1 MNKRRSE
8 RQFIFACM
16 APAIIL
22 VTIFMVIP
30 TFNVFRMSLYKWGG
44 LSNNK
49 TFQGFRNFEILI
61 KDQNFLQSMQ
71 NSILIIT
78 LVTIIT
84 LAIAVFFAAILS
96 HEKVSGKNFFRVI
109 FYIPNILSVVVIS
122 AIFGAIYDP
131 QSGLLNSMLGFL
143 NLDNLKQMWMGN
155 PNIVIYSLIFALI
168 WQAIGYYMVMY
179 MASMASIPESFYEAA
194 GLDGAGKAR
203 QFFTITLPLIWD
215 NIRTTLTFFVISTVN
230 LSFLMVQ
237 IMTGGG
243 PNGQTEVF
251 LSYMYKQAYTSSAY
265 GYGMA
270 IGVVVFLFSFILS
283 AAISKITEREV
294 LEF

>member
-1 MNKRRSE
+1 MNKRKSQ
-8 RQFIFACM
+8 RQFILACM
-16 APAIIL
+16 APAVIL
-22 VTIFMVIP
+22 VTIFMAIP

-49 TFQGFRNFEILI
+49 TFQGLRNFEILI
-61 KDQNFLQSMQ
+61 KDQNFLQSIQ

-84 LAIAVFFAAILS
+84 LVIAVFFAAILS
-96 HEKVSGKNFFRVI
+96 RENFKGKDFFRVI
-109 FYIPNILSVVVIS
+109 FYIPNILSIVVIS

-131 QSGLLNSMLGFL
+131 QSGLLNSILDFI
-143 NLDNLKQMWMGN
+143 NLDNLKQMWMGD

-179 MASMASIPESFYEAA
+179 MASIASIPDSFYEAA
-194 GLDGAGKAR
+194 SLDGASKIK
-203 QFFTITLPLIWD
+203 QFFVITLPLIWN
-215 NIRTTLTFFVISTVN
+215 NIRTTLTFFVISTIN

-270 IGVVVFLFSFILS
+270 IGVAVFLFSFILS
-283 AAISKITEREV
+283 AVINKITEREV
-294 LEF
+294 LEY

>member
-1 MNKRRSE
+1 MNKRKSQR
-8 RQFIFACM
+8 RFIFACM
-16 APAIIL
+16 APAVIL

-44 LSNNK
+44 LSNNR
-49 TFQGFRNFEILI
+49 TFQGFKNFEILI
-61 KDQNFLQSMQ
+61 QDQNFLQSIQ

-84 LAIAVFFAAILS
+84 LIIAVFFAAILS
-96 HEKVSGKNFFRVI
+96 KEDFKGKNFFRVI

-131 QSGLLNSMLGFL
+131 QSGLLNSVLGFL
-143 NLDNLKQMWMGN
+143 HLDNLKQMWMGN

-179 MASMASIPESFYEAA
+179 MASMASIPDSFYEAA
-194 GLDGAGKAR
+194 GLDGAGKIK
-203 QFFTITLPLIWD
+203 QFFVITLPLIWD
-215 NIRTTLTFFVISTVN
+215 NIRTTLTFFVISTIN

-270 IGVVVFLFSFILS
+270 IGVAVFLFSFILS
-283 AAISKITEREV
+283 AVINKITEREV

>member
-1 MNKRRSE
+1 MNKRKSQR
-8 RQFIFACM
+8 RFIFACM
-16 APAIIL
+16 APAVIL
-22 VTIFMVIP
+22 ITIFMAIP

-44 LSNNK
+44 ISNNK
-49 TFQGFRNFEILI
+49 TFQGLKNFKILI
-61 KDQNFLQSMQ
+61 KDQNFLQSIQ

-84 LAIAVFFAAILS
+84 LAIAVFFAAILTQ
-96 HEKVSGKNFFRVI
+96 EKLRGQNFFRVI
-109 FYIPNILSVVVIS
+109 FYIPNILSIVVIS

-131 QSGLLNSMLGFL
+131 QSGLLNSVLEFL
-143 NLDNLKQMWMGN
+143 SLDNLKRMWMGD
-155 PNIVIYSLIFALI
+155 PNIIIYSLIFALI

-179 MASMASIPESFYEAA
+179 MASMASIPDSFYEAA
-194 GLDGAGKAR
+194 GLDGADKVK
-203 QFFTITLPLIWD
+203 QFFVITLPLIWD
-215 NIRTTLTFFVISTVN
+215 NIRTTLTFFVISTIN

-237 IMTGGG
+237 IMTSGG

-270 IGVVVFLFSFILS
+270 IGVAVFSFSFILS
-283 AAISKITEREV
+283 AAINKITEREA

>member
-1 MNKRRSE
+1 MNKRKSQ

-16 APAIIL
+16 APAVIL
-22 VTIFMVIP
+22 VTIFMVMP
-30 TFNVFRMSLYKWGG
+30 TFNVFVMSLYKWGG
-44 LSNNK
+44 ISNSK
-49 TFQGFRNFEILI
+49 TFQGLRNFEILI
-61 KDQNFLQSMQ
+61 KDQNFLQSIQ

-84 LAIAVFFAAILS
+84 LVIAVFFAALLS
-96 HEKVSGKNFFRVI
+96 KENVKGKNFFRVI

-131 QSGLLNSMLGFL
+131 QSGLLNSILGFL
-143 NLDNLKQMWMGN
+143 SLDNLKHMWMGD
-155 PNIVIYSLIFALI
+155 PNIVVYSLIFALI

-194 GLDGAGKAR
+194 GLDGAGKIK
-203 QFFTITLPLIWD
+203 QFFVITLPLIWD
-215 NIRTTLTFFVISTVN
+215 NIRTTLTFFVISTIN

-283 AAISKITEREV
+283 GVINKITEREV

>member
-1 MNKRRSE
+1 MNKKKSQKR
-8 RQFIFACM
+8 FIFACM
-16 APAIIL
+16 APAVIL

-49 TFQGFRNFEILI
+49 TFQWFENFKILS
-61 KDQNFLQSMQ
+61 KDQNFLQSIQ

-84 LAIAVFFAAILS
+84 LVIAVFFAAVLS
-96 HEKVSGKNFFRVI
+96 KENVKGKNFFRVI

-131 QSGLLNSMLGFL
+131 QAGLLNSILGFL
-143 NLDNLKQMWMGN
+143 NLDNLKKMWMGD
-155 PNIVIYSLIFALI
+155 PNVVIYSLIFALI

-194 GLDGAGKAR
+194 GLDGAGKVK

-237 IMTGGG
+237 IMTSGG

-283 AAISKITEREV
+283 AVINKITEREV

>member
-1 MNKRRSE
+1 MNKKKSQKR
-8 RQFIFACM
+8 FIFACM
-16 APAIIL
+16 APAVIL

-49 TFQGFRNFEILI
+49 TFQWFENFKILS
-61 KDQNFLQSMQ
+61 KDQNFLQSIQ
-71 NSILIIT
+71 NSILVIT

-84 LAIAVFFAAILS
+84 LVIAVFFAAVLS
-96 HEKVSGKNFFRVI
+96 KENVKGKNFFRVI

-131 QSGLLNSMLGFL
+131 QAGLLNSILGFL
-143 NLDNLKQMWMGN
+143 NLDNLKKMWMGD

-194 GLDGAGKAR
+194 GLDGAGKIK

-237 IMTGGG
+237 IMTSGG

-283 AAISKITEREV
+283 AVINKITEREV

>member
-61 KDQNFLQSMQ
+61 KDQNFMQSMQ

-96 HEKVSGKNFFRVI
+96 QEKVIGKNFFRVI

>member
-1 MNKRRSE
+1 MT
-8 RQFIFACM
+8 
-16 APAIIL
+16 PAVVL
-22 VTIFMVIP
+22 VTIFMAIP

-61 KDQNFLQSMQ
+61 KDQNFLQSIQ

-78 LVTIIT
+78 LVTITT
-84 LAIAVFFAAILS
+84 LAIAVFFASILS
-96 HEKVSGKNFFRVI
+96 RENFKGRDFFRVI
-109 FYIPNILSVVVIS
+109 FYIPNILSIVVIS

-131 QSGLLNSMLGFL
+131 QAGLLNSMLGFL
-143 NLDNLKQMWMGN
+143 KLDNLKQMWMGN
-155 PNIVIYSLIFALI
+155 PSIVIYSLIFALI

-179 MASMASIPESFYEAA
+179 MASIASIPDSFYEAA
-194 GLDGAGKAR
+194 SLDGASKIK
-203 QFFTITLPLIWD
+203 QFFVITLPLIWN
-215 NIRTTLTFFVISTVN
+215 NIRTTLTFFVISTIN

-270 IGVVVFLFSFILS
+270 IGVAVFSFSFILS
-283 AAISKITEREV
+283 AVINKITEREV
-294 LEF
+294 LEY

>member
-1 MNKRRSE
+1 MNKRKSQKR
-8 RQFIFACM
+8 FIFACM
-16 APAIIL
+16 APAVIL

-44 LSNNK
+44 ISNNR
-49 TFQGFRNFEILI
+49 TFQWFKNFEILI
-61 KDQNFLQSMQ
+61 KDQNFLQSIQ

-84 LAIAVFFAAILS
+84 LVIAVFFAAVLS
-96 HEKVSGKNFFRVI
+96 KENVKGKNFFRVI

-143 NLDNLKQMWMGN
+143 HLDNLKKMWMGD

-194 GLDGAGKAR
+194 GLDGAGKMK

-283 AAISKITEREV
+283 AVISKITQREV

>member
-1 MNKRRSE
+1 MNKRKSQ
-8 RQFIFACM
+8 RQFIIACM
-16 APAIIL
+16 APAVIL

-30 TFNVFRMSLYKWGG
+30 TVDVFRMSLYKWGG
-44 LSNNK
+44 ISNNK
-49 TFQGFRNFEILI
+49 TFQGLRNFEILI
-61 KDQNFLQSMQ
+61 KDQNFLQSIQ

-78 LVTIIT
+78 LVTIFT

-96 HEKVSGKNFFRVI
+96 RENFKGKDFFRVI
-109 FYIPNILSVVVIS
+109 FYIPNILSIVVIS

-131 QSGLLNSMLGFL
+131 QAGLLNSLLGFL
-143 NLDNLKQMWMGN
+143 SLDNLKQMWMGN
-155 PNIVIYSLIFALI
+155 PSIVIYSLIFALI

-179 MASMASIPESFYEAA
+179 MASIASIPDSLYEAA
-194 GLDGAGKAR
+194 GLDGAGKIK
-203 QFFTITLPLIWD
+203 QFFVITLPLIWN
-215 NIRTTLTFFVISTVN
+215 NIRTTLTFFVISTIN

-283 AAISKITEREV
+283 AVINKITEREV

>member
-1 MNKRRSE
+1 MNKKRAQ
-8 RQFIFACM
+8 RQFILACM
-16 APAIIL
+16 APAVIL
-22 VTIFMVIP
+22 VTLFMVIP

-44 LSNNK
+44 ISGNK
-49 TFQGFRNFEILI
+49 TFQGLRNFEILL

-84 LAIAVFFAAILS
+84 LAIAVFFAAILTK
-96 HEKVSGKNFFRVI
+96 ENLKGKDLFRII

-131 QSGLLNSMLGFL
+131 QSGLLNSILGFL
-143 NLDNLKQMWMGN
+143 HLDNLKKMWMGD

-194 GLDGAGKAR
+194 GLDGAGPIK
-203 QFFTITLPLIWD
+203 QFFVITLPLIWD
-215 NIRTTLTFFVISTVN
+215 NIRTTLTFFVISTIN

-251 LSYMYKQAYTSSAY
+251 LSYMYKQAYTNSSY

-283 AAISKITEREV
+283 AIINKITEREV

>member
-1 MNKRRSE
+1 MNKRKSE
-8 RQFIFACM
+8 RRFIFACM
-16 APAIIL
+16 APAVIL

-44 LSNNK
+44 ISNKK
-49 TFQGFRNFEILI
+49 TFQWFRNFKILI
-61 KDQNFLQSMQ
+61 EDKNFLQSIQ

-78 LVTIIT
+78 LVTIFT
-84 LAIAVFFAAILS
+84 LIIAIFFAAVLS
-96 HEKVSGKNFFRVI
+96 KENIKGKNFFRII
-109 FYIPNILSVVVIS
+109 FYIPNILSIVVIS

-131 QSGLLNSMLGFL
+131 QSGLLNSLLGL
-143 NLDNLKQMWMGN
+143 LHLDNLKKMWMGD
-155 PNIVIYSLIFALI
+155 PNVVIYSLIFALV

-179 MASMASIPESFYEAA
+179 MASMASVPDSFYEAA
-194 GLDGAGKAR
+194 GLDGAGKIK

-215 NIRTTLTFFVISTVN
+215 NIRTTLTFFVISTIN

-251 LSYMYKQAYTSSAY
+251 LNYMYKQAYTASAY

-283 AAISKITEREV
+283 AVINKITEREA

>member
-1 MNKRRSE
+1 LNKRKSE
-8 RQFIFACM
+8 KRFIFACM
-16 APAIIL
+16 APAVIL

-44 LSNNK
+44 ISNNK
-49 TFQGFRNFEILI
+49 TFQGLRNFEILM
-61 KDQNFLQSMQ
+61 KDKNFLQSIQ

-78 LVTIIT
+78 LVTIFT
-84 LAIAVFFAAILS
+84 LIIAIFFAAILS
-96 HEKVSGKNFFRVI
+96 KEKIKGKNFFRII
-109 FYIPNILSVVVIS
+109 FYIPNILSIVVIS

-143 NLDNLKQMWMGN
+143 HLDNLKKMWMGD
-155 PNIVIYSLIFALI
+155 PNVVIYSLIFALI

-179 MASMASIPESFYEAA
+179 MASMASIPESFYEAS
-194 GLDGAGKAR
+194 GLDGAGKIK
-203 QFFTITLPLIWD
+203 QFFAITLPLIWD
-215 NIRTTLTFFVISTVN
+215 NIRTTLTFFVISTIN

-243 PNGQTEVF
+243 PNGQTDVF
-251 LSYMYKQAYTSSAY
+251 LNYMYKQAYTSSAY

-283 AAISKITEREV
+283 AVINKITERES

>member
-1 MNKRRSE
+1 MNKRKSQ
-8 RQFIFACM
+8 RQFIIACM
-16 APAIIL
+16 APAVIL

-30 TFNVFRMSLYKWGG
+30 TVDVFRMSLYKWGG

-49 TFQGFRNFEILI
+49 TFQGLRNFEILI
-61 KDQNFLQSMQ
+61 KDQNFLQSIQ

-78 LVTIIT
+78 LVTIFT

-96 HEKVSGKNFFRVI
+96 RENFKGKDFFRVI
-109 FYIPNILSVVVIS
+109 FYIPNILSIVVIS

-131 QSGLLNSMLGFL
+131 QAGLLNSLLGFL
-143 NLDNLKQMWMGN
+143 SLDNLKQMWMGN
-155 PNIVIYSLIFALI
+155 PSIVIYSLIFALI

-179 MASMASIPESFYEAA
+179 MASIASIPDSLYEAA
-194 GLDGAGKAR
+194 GLDGAGKIK
-203 QFFTITLPLIWD
+203 QFFVITLPLIWN
-215 NIRTTLTFFVISTVN
+215 NIRTTLTFFVISTIN

-283 AAISKITEREV
+283 AVINKITEREV

>member
-1 MNKRRSE
+1 MNKRKSE
-8 RQFIFACM
+8 KRFIFACM
-16 APAIIL
+16 APAVIL

-44 LSNNK
+44 ISNNK
-49 TFQGFRNFEILI
+49 TFQGLRNFGILL
-61 KDQNFLQSMQ
+61 KDKNFLQSMQ

-78 LVTIIT
+78 LVTIFT
-84 LAIAVFFAAILS
+84 LIIAIFFATILTK
-96 HEKVSGKNFFRVI
+96 EKIKGTNFFRIV
-109 FYIPNILSVVVIS
+109 FYIPNILSIVVIS

-131 QSGLLNSMLGFL
+131 QSGLLNSILGFL
-143 NLDNLKQMWMGN
+143 NLDNLKRMWMGD

-194 GLDGAGKAR
+194 GLDGAGKVK

-215 NIRTTLTFFVISTVN
+215 NIRTTLTFFVISTIN

-243 PNGQTEVF
+243 PNGQTDVF
-251 LSYMYKQAYTSSAY
+251 LNYMYKQAYTSSAY

-283 AAISKITEREV
+283 AVINKITERET

>member
-1 MNKRRSE
+1 MNKKRAQ
-8 RQFIFACM
+8 RQFILACM
-16 APAIIL
+16 APAVIL
-22 VTIFMVIP
+22 VTLFMVIP

-44 LSNNK
+44 ISGNK
-49 TFQGFRNFEILI
+49 TFQGLRNFEILL
-61 KDQNFLQSMQ
+61 KDQNFIQSMQ

-84 LAIAVFFAAILS
+84 LAIAVFFAAILTK
-96 HEKVSGKNFFRVI
+96 ENLKGKDLFRII

-131 QSGLLNSMLGFL
+131 QSGLLNSILGFL
-143 NLDNLKQMWMGN
+143 HLDNLKKMWMGD

-194 GLDGAGKAR
+194 GLDGAGPIK
-203 QFFTITLPLIWD
+203 QFFVITLPLIWD
-215 NIRTTLTFFVISTVN
+215 NIRTTLTFFVISTIN

-251 LSYMYKQAYTSSAY
+251 LSYMYKQAYTNSSY

-283 AAISKITEREV
+283 AIINKITEREV

>member
-1 MNKRRSE
+1 MNKRKSQKR
-8 RQFIFACM
+8 FIFACM
-16 APAIIL
+16 TPAVIL
-22 VTIFMVIP
+22 VTLFIVIP

-44 LSNNK
+44 LSNSK
-49 TFQGFRNFEILI
+49 TFQGFKNFKILLED
-61 KDQNFLQSMQ
+61 KNFLQSIQ
-71 NSILIIT
+71 NSILIVT

-84 LAIAVFFAAILS
+84 LAIAVFFATILS
-96 HEKVSGKNFFRVI
+96 REKIKGQNFYRII
-109 FYIPNILSVVVIS
+109 FYIPNILSIVVIS

-131 QSGLLNSMLGFL
+131 NAGLSNSVLGFL
-143 NLDNLKQMWMGN
+143 SLDNLQRMWMGD

-194 GLDGAGKAR
+194 SLDGATKLK
-203 QFFTITLPLIWD
+203 QFFSITLPLIWD
-215 NIRTTLTFFVISTVN
+215 NIRTTLTFFVISTIN

-237 IMTGGG
+237 IMTSGG

-270 IGVVVFLFSFILS
+270 IGVCVFLFSFILS
-283 AAISKITEREV
+283 AVINKITEREV

>member
-1 MNKRRSE
+1 MNKRKSE
-8 RQFIFACM
+8 KRFIFACM
-16 APAIIL
+16 APAVIL

-44 LSNNK
+44 ISNNK
-49 TFQGFRNFEILI
+49 TFQGLRNFEILL
-61 KDQNFLQSMQ
+61 KDKNFLQSMQ

-78 LVTIIT
+78 LVTIFT
-84 LAIAVFFAAILS
+84 LIIAIFFATILTK
-96 HEKVSGKNFFRVI
+96 ENIKGKNFFRII
-109 FYIPNILSVVVIS
+109 FYIPNILSIVVIS

-131 QSGLLNSMLGFL
+131 QSGLLNSILGFL
-143 NLDNLKQMWMGN
+143 NLENLQRMWMGD
-155 PNIVIYSLIFALI
+155 PNVVIYSLIFALI

-179 MASMASIPESFYEAA
+179 MASMASVPDSFYEAA
-194 GLDGAGKAR
+194 GLDGAGKVK

-215 NIRTTLTFFVISTVN
+215 NIRTTLTFFVISTIN

-243 PNGQTEVF
+243 PNGQTDVF
-251 LSYMYKQAYTSSAY
+251 LNYMYKQAYTSSAY

-283 AAISKITEREV
+283 AVINKITERET

>member
-1 MNKRRSE
+1 MNKRKSQKR
-8 RQFIFACM
+8 FIFACM
-16 APAIIL
+16 APAVIL

-44 LSNNK
+44 ISNNR
-49 TFQGFRNFEILI
+49 TFQWFKNFEILI
-61 KDQNFLQSMQ
+61 KDQNFLQSIQ

-84 LAIAVFFAAILS
+84 LVISVFFAAVLS
-96 HEKVSGKNFFRVI
+96 KENVKGKNFFRVI

-143 NLDNLKQMWMGN
+143 HLDNLKKMWMGE

-194 GLDGAGKAR
+194 GLDGAGKVK

-283 AAISKITEREV
+283 AVISKITQREV